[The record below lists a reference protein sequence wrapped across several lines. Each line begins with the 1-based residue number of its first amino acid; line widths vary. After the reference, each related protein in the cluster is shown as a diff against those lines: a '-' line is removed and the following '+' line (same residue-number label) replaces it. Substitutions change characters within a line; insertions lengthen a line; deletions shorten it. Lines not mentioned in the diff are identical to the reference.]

1 MSPTLPLEPCARDVN
16 SDVLCIQDAATQ
28 WLVAALNDKYR
39 VSRCEARRRRTR
51 EKNRVAQR
59 RFRDRQK
66 EKDKE
71 KERKLAD
78 MTRRLSELTHEKVG
92 LDSVPG
98 DLGHVARR
106 PLSSPTRSTMALLQC
121 RAGDSVP

>member
-1 MSPTLPLEPCARDVN
+1 MM
-16 SDVLCIQDAATQ
+16 
-28 WLVAALNDKYR
+28 ALDLA
-39 VSRCEARRRRTR
+39 SADRCLAFKSTPSFTCRTR

-78 MTRRLSELTHEKVG
+78 MTRRLSELTHEKVSPG
-92 LDSVPG
+92 CGCRRSVDAPIG
-98 DLGHVARR
+98 NLRSASCPSCTVFPAVAH
-106 PLSSPTRSTMALLQC
+106 A
-121 RAGDSVP
+121 AN